1 MGRNLVE
8 TLIGADELIPPG
20 GEIKITQ
27 SSINIEGLIGKFIYG
42 AGGGK
47 AE

>member
-1 MGRNLVE
+1 MGKNLVE
-8 TLIGADELIPPG
+8 TLIGAAVLIEPG
-20 GEIKITQ
+20 GEIKMTQ
-27 SSINIEGLIGKFIYG
+27 SSVNIEGLIGKFIYG

>member
-8 TLIGADELIPPG
+8 TLIGADELITDG
-20 GEIKITQ
+20 GEIKMTQ
-27 SSINIEGLIGKFIYG
+27 SSVNIEGLIGKFIYG
-42 AGGGK
+42 GGGGK